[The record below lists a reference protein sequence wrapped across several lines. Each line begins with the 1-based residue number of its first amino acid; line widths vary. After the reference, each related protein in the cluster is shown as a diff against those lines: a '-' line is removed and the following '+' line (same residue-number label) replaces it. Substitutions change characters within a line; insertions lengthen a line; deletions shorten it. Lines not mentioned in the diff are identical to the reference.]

1 MLQVNISVGELLDK
15 MSILEIKSIKIANPQ
30 KQKNIKKEY
39 DLLNLEAKKIKDRNE
54 KKFEELYK
62 KLLKINLQLWDIEDE
77 IRILE
82 KSQDFGK
89 NFIKLARDVYFTND
103 ERFEIKSEI
112 NNYFRSDIVEEK
124 DYQEYK

>member
-39 DLLNLEAKKIKDRNE
+39 DLLNLEAKKIKDGNE

-62 KLLKINLQLWDIEDE
+62 KLLKINMQLWDIEDE

-82 KSQDFGK
+82 KNQDFGK